1 VYLELKF
8 MPESRCLQGI
18 WSSPWIFIFAASGS
32 AVGLGNIWK
41 FPYVLGQNG
50 GGAFL
55 LVYCLCLLLVGLP
68 VLMAEVALGRTV
80 RSNPIDTI
88 NDLSERRIVH
98 KAWVFVPWLS
108 GVTGFLILTFY
119 SVIAGWSLAYLER
132 ALSGDFKEITQVGAA
147 VMFGDLLSSPTEM
160 LLWHSVFM
168 ALVVLTVGQSVTRG
182 LSAVVR
188 LLLPTLVVSLILLA
202 SYSMTIGNTAEAMDF
217 MFRWSWQDITFDV
230 VLAAVGLALFSL
242 SVGMGAM
249 FAYGAY
255 MSKRMSIA
263 RACSIVVGVDLLVAI
278 LAGLVIFPLVFS
290 FQIDVEAGPS
300 LTFVSLPIIFGSLPG
315 GQFFASVFFLLL
327 VVAALTSAISMLELF
342 VAWLHEKFYIVRLK
356 AAFLMGMAVWFLGI
370 AVLLSFNHWDS
381 KVIFGMNFFELLDEF
396 TSLILLPVG
405 AILLSVLVAWFIPHS
420 MLQNEMITKQANHFQ
435 WWYKTLKYI
444 SIPAMLVITFAGW
457 IGV

>member
-1 VYLELKF
+1 
-8 MPESRCLQGI
+8 MPENRCLQGI

-80 RSNPIDTI
+80 RSNPIDTV

-98 KAWVFVPWLS
+98 SAWVFVPWLA

-119 SVIAGWSLAYLER
+119 SVIAGWALAYLER
-132 ALSGDFKEITQVGAA
+132 AISGDFQGLDQVGASS
-147 VMFGDLLSSPTEM
+147 MFTALLKEPVEM

-168 ALVVLTVGQSVTRG
+168 VLVVITVGQSVTRG

-188 LLLPTLVVSLILLA
+188 VLLPILVVALGLLA
-202 SYSMTIGNTAEAMDF
+202 VYSITVGDMPATLKF
-217 MFRWSWQDITFDV
+217 MFQWAWQDITFEV
-230 VLAAVGLALFSL
+230 VLAAVSLALFSL

-255 MSKRMSIA
+255 INKRMSIA
-263 RACSIVVGVDLLVAI
+263 RACSIVVGVDLLVAL
-278 LAGLVIFPLVFS
+278 LAGLVIFPLVFA

-300 LTFVSLPIIFGSLPG
+300 LTFVSLPIIFGNLLG

-342 VAWLHEKFYIVRLK
+342 VAWLHEKFYMARIK
-356 AAFLMGMAVWFLGI
+356 AAFLTGLAVWFIGI

-381 KVIFGMNFFELLDEF
+381 EIVFNLNFFELLDVF
-396 TSLILLPVG
+396 TSLVLLPLS
-405 AILLSVLVAWFIPHS
+405 AISLSILVAWFIPRP
-420 MLQNEMITKQANHFQ
+420 MLQNEMITKQSSHFQ
-435 WWYKTLKYI
+435 WFYKTLKYI
-444 SIPAMLVITFAGW
+444 SIPAMIVITVAGW

>member
-1 VYLELKF
+1 

-41 FPYVLGQNG
+41 FPYVLGENG

-55 LVYCLCLLLVGLP
+55 VVYCLCLLLVGLP
-68 VLMAEVALGRTV
+68 VLIAEVALGRTV
-80 RSNPIDTI
+80 RSNPIDTV

-98 KAWVFVPWLS
+98 PAWVLVPWLA
-108 GVTGFLILTFY
+108 GITGFLILTFY
-119 SVIAGWSLAYLER
+119 SVIAGWSIAYLDR
-132 ALSGDFKEITQVGAA
+132 AVTGEFNNITQVGASS
-147 VMFGDLLSSPTEM
+147 MFNELLATPSEM

-168 ALVVLTVGQSVTRG
+168 GLVVLTVGQSVTRG

-188 LLLPTLVVSLILLA
+188 ILLPMLVVTLVLLA
-202 SYSMTIGNTAEAMDF
+202 CYSMMIGNMSEALNF
-217 MFRWSWQDITFDV
+217 MFRWSWQNITFDV

-263 RACSIVVGVDLLVAI
+263 RACSIVVGVDLLVAL

-290 FQIDVEAGPS
+290 FDIDVQAGPS
-300 LTFVSLPIIFGSLPG
+300 LTFVSLPIIFGNLLG
-315 GQFFASVFFLLL
+315 GQFFAGVFFVLL

-342 VAWLHEKFYIVRLK
+342 VAWLHEKFYIARLK
-356 AAFLMGMAVWFLGI
+356 AALLMGLAVWFVGI
-370 AVLLSFNHWDS
+370 AVLLSLNHWDS
-381 KVIFGMNFFELLDEF
+381 KLMYGLNLFELLDKF

-405 AILLSVLVAWFIPHS
+405 AILLSVLVAWFIPRS
-420 MLQNEMITKQANHFQ
+420 MLQNEMIAKQTNHFQ

-444 SIPAMLVITFAGW
+444 SIPAMIVITLAGW
-457 IGV
+457 IGA

>member
-1 VYLELKF
+1 

-32 AVGLGNIWK
+32 AVGLGNIWR

-80 RSNPIDTI
+80 RSNPIDTV

-98 KAWVFVPWLS
+98 PAWVFVPWLA
-108 GVTGFLILTFY
+108 GVTGFLILAFY
-119 SVIAGWSLAYLER
+119 SVIAGWSLAYLQR
-132 ALSGDFKEITQVGAA
+132 AISGDFMGISQSGASD
-147 VMFGDLLSSPTEM
+147 MFNALLATPSEM
-160 LLWHSVFM
+160 LLWHSMFM
-168 ALVVLTVGQSVTRG
+168 LLVVITVGQSVTRG

-188 LLLPTLVVSLILLA
+188 FLLPVLVVSLGLLA
-202 SYSMTIGNTAEAMDF
+202 IYSVSVGDMPATLQF
-217 MFRWSWQDITFDV
+217 MFQWAWKDITFDV
-230 VLAAVGLALFSL
+230 VLAAVGMALFSL

-255 MSKRMSIA
+255 INKRMSIA
-263 RACSIVVGVDLLVAI
+263 RACSIVVGVDLLVAL
-278 LAGLVIFPLVFS
+278 LAGLVIFPLVFAS
-290 FQIDVEAGPS
+290 QIDVQAGPS
-300 LTFVSLPIIFGSLPG
+300 LTFVSLPLIFGNLFG

-342 VAWLHEKFYIVRLK
+342 VAWLHERFYIARLK
-356 AAFLMGMAVWFLGI
+356 AAFLMGIVVWFIGI
-370 AVLLSFNHWDS
+370 AVLLSFNQWDIS
-381 KVIFGMNFFELLDEF
+381 IAFGLNFFELLDKV

-405 AILLSVLVAWFIPHS
+405 AILLSILVAWFIPHS
-420 MLQNEMITKQANHFQ
+420 MLQNEMITKNVNHFQ
-435 WWYKTLKYI
+435 WWYKVLKYI
-444 SIPAMLVITFAGW
+444 SIPAMVVITLAGW

>member
-1 VYLELKF
+1 

-68 VLMAEVALGRTV
+68 VLVAEVALGRTV
-80 RSNPIDTI
+80 RSNPVDTV

-98 KAWVFVPWLS
+98 KAWVIVPWLA
-108 GVTGFLILTFY
+108 GITGFLILTFY
-119 SVIAGWSLAYLER
+119 SVIAGWSIGYLAR
-132 ALSGDFKEITQVGAA
+132 AISGDFQQITQAGAIA
-147 VMFGDLLSSPTEM
+147 MFKGLLANPSEM

-182 LSAVVR
+182 LSALVR
-188 LLLPTLVVSLILLA
+188 ILLPALVICLLGLSA
-202 SYSMTIGNTAEAMDF
+202 YSMTVGDMSKTLEF
-217 MFRWSWQDITFDV
+217 MFGWSWQDITFDV
-230 VLAAVGLALFSL
+230 VLAAVGMALFSL

-255 MSKRMSIA
+255 MSKRMSIT
-263 RACSIVVGVDLLVAI
+263 RACGIVVGVDLLVAI
-278 LAGLVIFPLVFS
+278 LAGLLIFPLVFS
-290 FQIDVEAGPS
+290 FQIDVQAGPS
-300 LTFVSLPIIFGSLPG
+300 LTFVSLPIIFGGLPG
-315 GQFFASVFFLLL
+315 GQFFASVFFALL
-327 VVAALTSAISMLELF
+327 VIAALTSAISMLELF
-342 VAWLHEKFYIVRLK
+342 VAWLHEKFYIARLK
-356 AAFLMGMAVWFLGI
+356 AALLMGIAVWFIGI

-381 KVIFGMNFFELLDEF
+381 KIMFGLNFFELLDEL
-396 TSLILLPVG
+396 TSLILLPVV
-405 AILLSVLVAWFIPHS
+405 AILLSILVAWFIPRT
-420 MLQNEMITKQANHFQ
+420 MLQNEMITKQISHFE
-435 WWYKTLKYI
+435 WWYGTLKYI
-444 SIPAMLVITFAGW
+444 SIPAMMVITVAGW

>member
-1 VYLELKF
+1 

-41 FPYVLGQNG
+41 FPYVLGENG

-55 LVYCLCLLLVGLP
+55 VVYCLCLLLVGLP
-68 VLMAEVALGRTV
+68 VLIAEVALGRTV
-80 RSNPIDTI
+80 RSNPIDTV

-98 KAWVFVPWLS
+98 PAWVLVPWLA
-108 GVTGFLILTFY
+108 GITGFLILTFY
-119 SVIAGWSLAYLER
+119 SVIAGWSIAYLDR
-132 ALSGDFKEITQVGAA
+132 AITGGFDNITQVGASS
-147 VMFGDLLSSPTEM
+147 MFNELLATPSEM

-168 ALVVLTVGQSVTRG
+168 VLVVLTVGQSVTRG

-188 LLLPTLVVSLILLA
+188 ILLPVLVVTLLLLA
-202 SYSMTIGNTAEAMDF
+202 CYSMMIGNMSEALNF
-217 MFRWSWQDITFDV
+217 MFRWSWQNITFDV

-263 RACSIVVGVDLLVAI
+263 RACSIVVGVDLLVAL

-290 FQIDVEAGPS
+290 FDIDVQAGSS
-300 LTFVSLPIIFGSLPG
+300 LTFVSLPIIFGNLLG
-315 GQFFASVFFLLL
+315 GQFFAGVFFLLL

-342 VAWLHEKFYIVRLK
+342 VAWLHEKFYIARLK
-356 AAFLMGMAVWFLGI
+356 AALLMGMAVWFVGI
-370 AVLLSFNHWDS
+370 AVLLSLNHWDS
-381 KVIFGMNFFELLDEF
+381 KLMFGLNLFELLDKF

-405 AILLSVLVAWFIPHS
+405 AILLSVLVAWFIPRP

-444 SIPAMLVITFAGW
+444 SIPAMIVITLAGW

>member
-1 VYLELKF
+1 
-8 MPESRCLQGI
+8 
-18 WSSPWIFIFAASGS
+18 
-32 AVGLGNIWK
+32 
-41 FPYVLGQNG
+41 
-50 GGAFL
+50 
-55 LVYCLCLLLVGLP
+55 
-68 VLMAEVALGRTV
+68 MAEVALGRTV
-80 RSNPIDTI
+80 RSNPIDTV

-98 KAWVFVPWLS
+98 SAWVFVPWLA

-119 SVIAGWSLAYLER
+119 SVIAGWSLGYLDR
-132 ALSGDFKEITQVGAA
+132 AVSGDFAGITQAGASN
-147 VMFGDLLSSPTEM
+147 MFDTLLATPTEM

-188 LLLPTLVVSLILLA
+188 ILLPVLVVTLLLLA
-202 SYSMTIGNTAEAMDF
+202 CYSMMIGDMNQALDF
-217 MFRWSWQDITFDV
+217 MFRWSWKDITFDV
-230 VLAAVGLALFSL
+230 VLSAVGLALFSL

-278 LAGLVIFPLVFS
+278 LAGLVIFPLAFS

-300 LTFVSLPIIFGSLPG
+300 LTFVSLPIIFGGLPG
-315 GQFFASVFFLLL
+315 GQFFAGVFFLLL

-342 VAWLHEKFYIVRLK
+342 VAWLHEKFYIARLK
-356 AAFLMGMAVWFLGI
+356 AALLMGIAVWFVGI

-381 KVIFGMNFFELLDEF
+381 KLLFGLNFFELLDEF

-405 AILLSVLVAWFIPHS
+405 AISLSILVAWFIPHS
-420 MLQNEMITKQANHFQ
+420 MLQNEMITKQVTHFQ

-444 SIPAMLVITFAGW
+444 SIPAMIVITFAGW
-457 IGV
+457 IGA

>member
-1 VYLELKF
+1 

-41 FPYVLGQNG
+41 FPYVLGENG

-55 LVYCLCLLLVGLP
+55 VVYCLCLLLVGLP
-68 VLMAEVALGRTV
+68 VLIAEVALCRTV
-80 RSNPIDTI
+80 RSNPIDTV

-98 KAWVFVPWLS
+98 PAWVLVPWLA
-108 GVTGFLILTFY
+108 GITGFLILTFY
-119 SVIAGWSLAYLER
+119 SVIAGWSIAYLDR
-132 ALSGDFKEITQVGAA
+132 AVTGEFNNITQVGASS
-147 VMFGDLLSSPTEM
+147 MFNELLATPSEM

-168 ALVVLTVGQSVTRG
+168 GLVVLTVGQSVTRG

-188 LLLPTLVVSLILLA
+188 ILLPMLVVTLVLLA
-202 SYSMTIGNTAEAMDF
+202 CYSMMIGNMSEALNF
-217 MFRWSWQDITFDV
+217 MFRWSWQNITFDV

-263 RACSIVVGVDLLVAI
+263 RACSIVVGVDLLVAL

-290 FQIDVEAGPS
+290 FDIDVQAGPS
-300 LTFVSLPIIFGSLPG
+300 LTFVSLPIIFGNLLG
-315 GQFFASVFFLLL
+315 GQFFAGVFFVLL

-342 VAWLHEKFYIVRLK
+342 VAWLHEKFYIARLK
-356 AAFLMGMAVWFLGI
+356 AALLMGLAVWFVGI
-370 AVLLSFNHWDS
+370 AVLLSLNHWDS
-381 KVIFGMNFFELLDEF
+381 KLMYGLNLFELLDKF

-405 AILLSVLVAWFIPHS
+405 AILLSVLVAWFIPRS
-420 MLQNEMITKQANHFQ
+420 MLQNEMIAKQTNHFQ

-444 SIPAMLVITFAGW
+444 SIPAMIVITLAGW
-457 IGV
+457 IGA

>member
-1 VYLELKF
+1 

-80 RSNPIDTI
+80 RSNPIDTV
-88 NDLSERRIVH
+88 NDLSERHIVH
-98 KAWVFVPWLS
+98 SAWVVVPWLAGIS
-108 GVTGFLILTFY
+108 GFLVLAFY

-132 ALSGDFKEITQVGAA
+132 AISGDFMGISSDSASE
-147 VMFGDLLSSPTEM
+147 MFNALLATPTEM

-168 ALVVLTVGQSVTRG
+168 MLVIVTVGQSVTRG
-182 LSAVVR
+182 LSAVVKV
-188 LLLPTLVVSLILLA
+188 LLPTLVVSLGLMA
-202 SYSMTIGNTAEAMDF
+202 VYSISVGDMPETLQF
-217 MFRWSWQDITFDV
+217 MFQWAWQDITFDV
-230 VLAAVGLALFSL
+230 VLAAVGMALFSL

-255 MSKRMSIA
+255 INKRMSIA
-263 RACSIVVGVDLLVAI
+263 RACTIVVGVDLLVAL
-278 LAGLVIFPLVFS
+278 LAGLVIFPLVFA

-300 LTFVSLPIIFGSLPG
+300 LTFVSLPIIFGNLIG
-315 GQFFASVFFLLL
+315 GQFFSSVFFLLL

-342 VAWLHEKFYIVRLK
+342 VAWLHEKFYIARFK
-356 AAFLMGMAVWFLGI
+356 AACLMGILVWFLGI
-370 AVLLSFNHWDS
+370 AVLLSFNQWDNE
-381 KVIFGMNFFELLDEF
+381 VMFGLNFFDLLDST

-420 MLQNEMITKQANHFQ
+420 MLQNEMIAKRKSHFNI
-435 WWYKTLKYI
+435 WYKVLKYI
-444 SIPAMLVITFAGW
+444 SIPAMLLITIAGW
-457 IGV
+457 IGA

>member
-1 VYLELKF
+1 

-55 LVYCLCLLLVGLP
+55 TIYCLCLLLVGLP
-68 VLMAEVALGRTV
+68 VLVAEVALGRTV
-80 RSNPIDTI
+80 RSNPIDTV
-88 NDLSERRIVH
+88 NDLSERRVVH
-98 KAWVFVPWLS
+98 PAWVFVPWLA
-108 GVTGFLILTFY
+108 GITGFLILTFY
-119 SVIAGWSLAYLER
+119 SVIAGWSIAYLDR
-132 ALSGDFKEITQVGAA
+132 AVSGELVGITQAGASN
-147 VMFGDLLSSPTEM
+147 MFNGLLAAPTEM

-182 LSAVVR
+182 LSTIVR
-188 LLLPTLVVSLILLA
+188 ILLPVLIVALLLLA
-202 SYSMTIGNTAEAMDF
+202 SYSMVIGNTHAALDF
-217 MFRWSWQDITFDV
+217 MFRWAWQDVTFEV
-230 VLAAVGLALFSL
+230 VLSAVGLALFSL

-278 LAGLVIFPLVFS
+278 LAGLLIFPLVFS
-290 FQIDVEAGPS
+290 FQIDVQAGPS
-300 LTFVSLPIIFGSLPG
+300 LTFVSLPIIFGHLLA
-315 GQFFASVFFLLL
+315 GQFFAGVFFLLM

-342 VAWLHEKFYIVRLK
+342 VAWLHERFYIARLN
-356 AAFLMGMAVWFLGI
+356 AALLMGVAVWSVGV

-381 KVIFGMNFFELLDEF
+381 KLVFGLNLFELLDQF
-396 TSLILLPVG
+396 TSLVLLPMG
-405 AILLSVLVAWFIPHS
+405 AILLSVLVAWFIPRS
-420 MLQNEMITKQANHFQ
+420 MLQNEMITKRASHFQ
-435 WWYKTLKYI
+435 WWYNTLKYI
-444 SIPAMLVITFAGW
+444 SIPAMIVIVVAGW

>member
-1 VYLELKF
+1 

-32 AVGLGNIWK
+32 AVGLGNIWR

-80 RSNPIDTI
+80 RSNPIDTV

-98 KAWVFVPWLS
+98 PAWVFVPWLA
-108 GVTGFLILTFY
+108 GVTGFLILAFY
-119 SVIAGWSLAYLER
+119 SVIAGWSLAYLQR
-132 ALSGDFKEITQVGAA
+132 AISGDFMGISQSGASD
-147 VMFGDLLSSPTEM
+147 MFNALLATPSEM
-160 LLWHSVFM
+160 LLWHSMFM
-168 ALVVLTVGQSVTRG
+168 LLVVITVGQSVTRG

-188 LLLPTLVVSLILLA
+188 FLLPVLVVSLGLLA
-202 SYSMTIGNTAEAMDF
+202 IYSVSVGDMSATLQF
-217 MFRWSWQDITFDV
+217 MFQWAWKDITFDV
-230 VLAAVGLALFSL
+230 VLAAVGMALFSL

-255 MSKRMSIA
+255 INKRMSIA
-263 RACSIVVGVDLLVAI
+263 RACSIVVGVDLLVAL
-278 LAGLVIFPLVFS
+278 LAGLVIFPLVFAS
-290 FQIDVEAGPS
+290 QIDVQAGPS
-300 LTFVSLPIIFGSLPG
+300 LTFVSLPLIFGNLFG

-342 VAWLHEKFYIVRLK
+342 VAWLHERFYIARLK
-356 AAFLMGMAVWFLGI
+356 AAFLMGIVVWFIGI
-370 AVLLSFNHWDS
+370 AVLLSFNQWDIS
-381 KVIFGMNFFELLDEF
+381 IAFGLNFFELLDKV

-405 AILLSVLVAWFIPHS
+405 AILLSILVAWFIPHS
-420 MLQNEMITKQANHFQ
+420 MLQNEMITKNVNHFQ
-435 WWYKTLKYI
+435 WWYKILKYI
-444 SIPAMLVITFAGW
+444 SIPAMVVITLAGW

>member
-1 VYLELKF
+1 

-41 FPYVLGQNG
+41 FPYVLGENG

-80 RSNPIDTI
+80 RSNPVDTI

-98 KAWVFVPWLS
+98 PAWVFVPWLA
-108 GVTGFLILTFY
+108 GFTGFLILTFY
-119 SVIAGWSLAYLER
+119 SVIAGWSLAYLDR
-132 ALSGDFKEITQVGAA
+132 AVTGDFAAITHDGALG
-147 VMFGDLLSSPTEM
+147 MFDTLLSTPAEM
-160 LLWHSVFM
+160 LLWHTVFM
-168 ALVVLTVGQSVTRG
+168 ALVVLTVGQAVTRG

-188 LLLPTLVVSLILLA
+188 ILLPILVMTLLLLA
-202 SYSMTIGNTAEAMDF
+202 AYSMMIGNMSEALSF
-217 MFRWSWQDITFDV
+217 MFRWSWEDITFDV
-230 VLAAVGLALFSL
+230 VLSAVGLALFSL

-278 LAGLVIFPLVFS
+278 LAGLVIFPLAFA

-300 LTFVSLPIIFGSLPG
+300 LTFVSLPIIFGGLPG
-315 GQFFASVFFLLL
+315 GQFFAGVFFLLL

-342 VAWLHEKFYIVRLK
+342 VAWLHEKFYMARLK
-356 AAFLMGMAVWFLGI
+356 AAFLMGLAVWFVGI

-381 KVIFGMNFFELLDEF
+381 KFLFGLNFFELLDKF

-405 AILLSVLVAWFIPHS
+405 AIGLSILVAWFIPHS
-420 MLQNEMITKQANHFQ
+420 MLQNEMITNKVSHFQ

-444 SIPAMLVITFAGW
+444 SIPAMIVITFAGW

>member
-1 VYLELKF
+1 
-8 MPESRCLQGI
+8 MPENRCLQGI

-80 RSNPIDTI
+80 RSNPIDTV

-98 KAWVFVPWLS
+98 SAWVFVPWLA

-119 SVIAGWSLAYLER
+119 SVIAGWALAYLER
-132 ALSGDFKEITQVGAA
+132 AISGDFQGLNEVGASN
-147 VMFGDLLSSPTEM
+147 MFSALLREPTEM

-168 ALVVLTVGQSVTRG
+168 ALVVITVGQSVTRG

-188 LLLPTLVVSLILLA
+188 VLLPVLVVALGLLA
-202 SYSMTIGNTAEAMDF
+202 AYSVTVGDMPATLNF
-217 MFRWSWQDITFDV
+217 MFHWAWQDITFEV
-230 VLAAVGLALFSL
+230 VLAAVSLALFSL

-255 MSKRMSIA
+255 INKRMSIA
-263 RACSIVVGVDLLVAI
+263 RACSIVVGVDLLVAL
-278 LAGLVIFPLVFS
+278 LAGLVIFPLVFA

-300 LTFVSLPIIFGSLPG
+300 LTFVSLPIIFGNLLG

-342 VAWLHEKFYIVRLK
+342 VAWLHEKFYMTRIK
-356 AAFLMGMAVWFLGI
+356 AAFITGLAVWFIGI

-381 KVIFGMNFFELLDEF
+381 KIIFDLSFFELLDTF
-396 TSLILLPVG
+396 TSLVLLPLS
-405 AILLSVLVAWFIPHS
+405 AISLSILVAWFIPHS
-420 MLQNEMITKQANHFQ
+420 MLQNEMIAKQSSHFQ
-435 WWYKTLKYI
+435 LFYKTLKYS
-444 SIPAMLVITFAGW
+444 SIPAMIVITIAGW

>member
-1 VYLELKF
+1 

-32 AVGLGNIWK
+32 AVGLGNIWR

-80 RSNPIDTI
+80 RSNPIDTV

-98 KAWVFVPWLS
+98 PAWVFVPWLA
-108 GVTGFLILTFY
+108 GVTGFLILAFY
-119 SVIAGWSLAYLER
+119 SVIAGWSLAYLQR
-132 ALSGDFKEITQVGAA
+132 AISGDFMGISQSGASD
-147 VMFGDLLSSPTEM
+147 MFNALLATPSEM
-160 LLWHSVFM
+160 LLWHSMFM
-168 ALVVLTVGQSVTRG
+168 LLVVITVGQSVTRG

-188 LLLPTLVVSLILLA
+188 FLLPVLVVSLGLLA
-202 SYSMTIGNTAEAMDF
+202 IYSVSVGDMPATLQF
-217 MFRWSWQDITFDV
+217 MFQWAWNDITFDV
-230 VLAAVGLALFSL
+230 VLAAVGMALFSL

-255 MSKRMSIA
+255 INKRMSIA
-263 RACSIVVGVDLLVAI
+263 RACSIVVGVDLLVAL
-278 LAGLVIFPLVFS
+278 LAGLVIFPLVFAS
-290 FQIDVEAGPS
+290 QIDVQAGPS
-300 LTFVSLPIIFGSLPG
+300 LTFVSLPLIFGNLFG

-342 VAWLHEKFYIVRLK
+342 VAWLHERFYIARLK
-356 AAFLMGMAVWFLGI
+356 AAFLMGIVVWFIGI
-370 AVLLSFNHWDS
+370 AVLLSFNQWDIS
-381 KVIFGMNFFELLDEF
+381 IVFGLNFFELLDKV

-405 AILLSVLVAWFIPHS
+405 AILLSILVAWFIPHS
-420 MLQNEMITKQANHFQ
+420 MLQNEMITKNVNHFQ
-435 WWYKTLKYI
+435 WWYKILKYI
-444 SIPAMLVITFAGW
+444 SIPAMVVITLAGW

>member
-1 VYLELKF
+1 

-68 VLMAEVALGRTV
+68 VLVAEVALGRTV
-80 RSNPIDTI
+80 RSNPVDTV

-98 KAWVFVPWLS
+98 KAWVIVPWLA
-108 GVTGFLILTFY
+108 GITGFLILTFY
-119 SVIAGWSLAYLER
+119 SVIAGWSIGYLER
-132 ALSGDFKEITQVGAA
+132 AISGDFQQITQAGAIA
-147 VMFGDLLSSPTEM
+147 MFKGLLANPSEM

-182 LSAVVR
+182 LSALVR
-188 LLLPTLVVSLILLA
+188 ILLPALVISLLGLSA
-202 SYSMTIGNTAEAMDF
+202 YSMTVGDMSKTLEF
-217 MFRWSWQDITFDV
+217 MFGWSWQDITFDV
-230 VLAAVGLALFSL
+230 VLAAVGMALFSL

-255 MSKRMSIA
+255 MSKRMSIT
-263 RACSIVVGVDLLVAI
+263 RACGIVVGVDLLVAI
-278 LAGLVIFPLVFS
+278 LAGLLIFPLVFS

-300 LTFVSLPIIFGSLPG
+300 LTFVSLPIIFGGLPG
-315 GQFFASVFFLLL
+315 GQFFASVFFALL
-327 VVAALTSAISMLELF
+327 VIAALTSAISMLELF
-342 VAWLHEKFYIVRLK
+342 VAWLHEKFYIARLK
-356 AAFLMGMAVWFLGI
+356 AALLMGIAVWFIGI

-381 KVIFGMNFFELLDEF
+381 KILFGLNFFELLDEL
-396 TSLILLPVG
+396 TSLILLPVV
-405 AILLSVLVAWFIPHS
+405 AILLSILVAWFIPRT
-420 MLQNEMITKQANHFQ
+420 MLQNEMITKQISHFE
-435 WWYKTLKYI
+435 WWYGTLKYI
-444 SIPAMLVITFAGW
+444 SIPAMMVITVAGW

>member
-1 VYLELKF
+1 

-68 VLMAEVALGRTV
+68 VLVAEVALGRTV
-80 RSNPIDTI
+80 RSNPVDTV

-98 KAWVFVPWLS
+98 KAWVIVPWLA
-108 GVTGFLILTFY
+108 GITGFLILTFY
-119 SVIAGWSLAYLER
+119 SVIAGWSIGYLER
-132 ALSGDFKEITQVGAA
+132 AVSGEFRQITQAGA
-147 VMFGDLLSSPTEM
+147 VTMFKDLLANPSEM

-168 ALVVLTVGQSVTRG
+168 VLVVLTVGQSVTRG
-182 LSAVVR
+182 LSALVR
-188 LLLPTLVVSLILLA
+188 ILLPVLVISLLGLSA
-202 SYSMTIGNTAEAMDF
+202 YSMTVGNMAKTLDF
-217 MFRWSWQDITFDV
+217 MFGWSWQDITFDV
-230 VLAAVGLALFSL
+230 VLAAVGMALFSL

-263 RACSIVVGVDLLVAI
+263 RACGIVVGVDLLVAL
-278 LAGLVIFPLVFS
+278 LAGLLIFPLVFS

-300 LTFVSLPIIFGSLPG
+300 LTFVSLPIIFGGLPG
-315 GQFFASVFFLLL
+315 GQFFAGVFFTLL

-342 VAWLHEKFYIVRLK
+342 VAWLHEKFYIARLK
-356 AAFLMGMAVWFLGI
+356 AALLLGIAVWLIGI

-381 KVIFGMNFFELLDEF
+381 KILFDLNFFELLDAL
-396 TSLILLPVG
+396 TSLILLPVV
-405 AILLSVLVAWFIPHS
+405 AILLSILVAWFIPRT
-420 MLQNEMITKQANHFQ
+420 MLQNEMITKQISHFE
-435 WWYKTLKYI
+435 WWYGTLKYI
-444 SIPAMLVITFAGW
+444 SIPAMMVITLAGW

>member
-1 VYLELKF
+1 

-68 VLMAEVALGRTV
+68 VLVAEVALGRTV
-80 RSNPIDTI
+80 RSNPVDTV

-98 KAWVFVPWLS
+98 KAWVIVPWLA
-108 GVTGFLILTFY
+108 GITGFLILTFY
-119 SVIAGWSLAYLER
+119 SVIAGWSIGYLER
-132 ALSGDFKEITQVGAA
+132 AVSGDFQQITQAGAVA
-147 VMFGDLLSSPTEM
+147 MFRGLLANPSEM

-182 LSAVVR
+182 LSALVR
-188 LLLPTLVVSLILLA
+188 ILLPALVISLLGLSA
-202 SYSMTIGNTAEAMDF
+202 YSMTVGDMSKTLEF
-217 MFRWSWQDITFDV
+217 MFGWSWQDITFDV
-230 VLAAVGLALFSL
+230 VLAAVGMALFSL

-255 MSKRMSIA
+255 MSKRMSIT
-263 RACSIVVGVDLLVAI
+263 RACSIVVGVDLLVAL
-278 LAGLVIFPLVFS
+278 LAGLLIFPLVFS

-300 LTFVSLPIIFGSLPG
+300 LTFVSLPIIFGGLPG
-315 GQFFASVFFLLL
+315 GQFFAGVFFALL
-327 VVAALTSAISMLELF
+327 VIAALTSAISMLELF
-342 VAWLHEKFYIVRLK
+342 VAWLHEKFYIARLK
-356 AAFLMGMAVWFLGI
+356 AALLMGIAVWFIGI

-381 KVIFGMNFFELLDEF
+381 KVLFNLNFFELLDEL
-396 TSLILLPVG
+396 TSLILLPIV
-405 AILLSVLVAWFIPHS
+405 AILLSILVAWFIPRT
-420 MLQNEMITKQANHFQ
+420 MLQNEMITKQISHFE
-435 WWYKTLKYI
+435 WWYGTLKYI
-444 SIPAMLVITFAGW
+444 SIPAMMVITVAGW

>member
-1 VYLELKF
+1 

-80 RSNPIDTI
+80 RSNPVDTV

-98 KAWVFVPWLS
+98 PAWVFVPWLA
-108 GVTGFLILTFY
+108 GATGFLILTFY
-119 SVIAGWSLAYLER
+119 SVIAGWSIAYLER
-132 ALSGDFKEITQVGAA
+132 ALSGDFKEITQYGASN
-147 VMFGDLLSSPTEM
+147 MFNRLLADPVEM

-188 LLLPTLVVSLILLA
+188 LLLPVLVVTLVLMA
-202 SYSMTIGNTAEAMDF
+202 CYSMTIGNTAEALDF

-230 VLAAVGLALFSL
+230 ILAAVGLALFSL

-290 FQIDVEAGPS
+290 FHIDVEAGPS
-300 LTFVSLPIIFGSLPG
+300 LTFVSLPIIFGGLPG
-315 GQFFASVFFLLL
+315 GQFFAGVFFLLL
-327 VVAALTSAISMLELF
+327 VVAALTSAISMMELF
-342 VAWLHEKFYIVRLK
+342 VAWLHEKFYFSRLK
-356 AAFLMGMAVWFLGI
+356 AAVLMGIAVWFIGI

-381 KVIFGMNFFELLDEF
+381 KIVFGLNFFELLDEF

-405 AILLSVLVAWFIPHS
+405 AIALSVLVAWFIPHS

-444 SIPAMLVITFAGW
+444 SIPAMLVITLAGW

>member
-1 VYLELKF
+1 

-68 VLMAEVALGRTV
+68 VLVAEVALGRTV
-80 RSNPIDTI
+80 RSNPVDTV

-98 KAWVFVPWLS
+98 KAWVIVPWLA
-108 GVTGFLILTFY
+108 GITGFLILTFY
-119 SVIAGWSLAYLER
+119 SVIAGWSIGYLER
-132 ALSGDFKEITQVGAA
+132 AISGDFQQITQAGAVG
-147 VMFGDLLSSPTEM
+147 MFKGLLANPSEM

-182 LSAVVR
+182 LSALVR
-188 LLLPTLVVSLILLA
+188 ILLPALVVSLLGLSA
-202 SYSMTIGNTAEAMDF
+202 YSMVVGDMSKTLEF
-217 MFRWSWQDITFDV
+217 MFGWSWQDITFDV
-230 VLAAVGLALFSL
+230 VLAAVGMALFSL

-255 MSKRMSIA
+255 MSKRMSIT
-263 RACSIVVGVDLLVAI
+263 RACGIVVGVDLLVAI
-278 LAGLVIFPLVFS
+278 LAGLLIFPLVFS
-290 FQIDVEAGPS
+290 FQIDVQAGPS
-300 LTFVSLPIIFGSLPG
+300 LTFVSLPIIFGGLPG
-315 GQFFASVFFLLL
+315 GQFFASVFFALL
-327 VVAALTSAISMLELF
+327 VIAALTSAISMLELF
-342 VAWLHEKFYIVRLK
+342 VAWLHEKFYIARLK
-356 AAFLMGMAVWFLGI
+356 AALLMGIAVWFIGI

-381 KVIFGMNFFELLDEF
+381 KIMFGLNFFELLDEL
-396 TSLILLPVG
+396 TSLILLPVV
-405 AILLSVLVAWFIPHS
+405 AILLSILVAWFIPRT
-420 MLQNEMITKQANHFQ
+420 MLQNEMITKQISHFE
-435 WWYKTLKYI
+435 WWYGTLKYI
-444 SIPAMLVITFAGW
+444 SIPAMMVITLAGW

>member
-1 VYLELKF
+1 

-80 RSNPIDTI
+80 RSNPIDTV

-98 KAWVFVPWLS
+98 SVWVFVPWLA
-108 GVTGFLILTFY
+108 GVTGFLVLSFY
-119 SVIAGWSLAYLER
+119 SVIAGWALAYLER
-132 ALSGDFKEITQVGAA
+132 AVSGDFKALSEVGASN
-147 VMFGDLLSSPTEM
+147 MFEELLNKPAEM

-168 ALVVLTVGQSVTRG
+168 VLVVITVGQSVTRG
-182 LSAVVR
+182 LSAVVKF
-188 LLLPTLVVSLILLA
+188 LLPTLVVTLGLL
-202 SYSMTIGNTAEAMDF
+202 SVYSVTVGDMPATLQF
-217 MFRWSWQDITFDV
+217 MFKWAWQDISFDV
-230 VLAAVGLALFSL
+230 VLSAVGLALFSL

-255 MSKRMSIA
+255 INKRMSIS
-263 RACSIVVGVDLLVAI
+263 RACSIVVGVDLLVAL
-278 LAGLVIFPLVFS
+278 LAGLVIFPLVFAS
-290 FQIDVEAGPS
+290 DIDVEAGAS
-300 LTFVSLPIIFGSLPG
+300 LTFVSLPIIFGNVFG

-342 VAWLHEKFYIVRLK
+342 VAWLHEKFYIARIK
-356 AAFLMGMAVWFLGI
+356 AAFFTGVVVWLIGI

-381 KVIFGMNFFELLDEF
+381 KIIFDLNFFELLDDF
-396 TSLILLPVG
+396 TSLVLLPLG
-405 AILLSVLVAWFIPHS
+405 AISLSILVAWFIPHS
-420 MLQNEMITKQANHFQ
+420 MLQNEMITKQLNHFQ

-444 SIPAMLVITFAGW
+444 SIPAMILITVAGW
-457 IGV
+457 VGV

>member
-1 VYLELKF
+1 
-8 MPESRCLQGI
+8 
-18 WSSPWIFIFAASGS
+18 
-32 AVGLGNIWK
+32 LGNIWK

-55 LVYCLCLLLVGLP
+55 FVYCLCLLLVGLP

-80 RSNPIDTI
+80 RSNPIDTV
-88 NDLSERRIVH
+88 NDLSERRIIH
-98 KAWVFVPWLS
+98 PAWVCVPWLA
-108 GVTGFLILTFY
+108 GITGFLILTFY
-119 SVIAGWSLAYLER
+119 SVIAGWSLAYLDR
-132 ALSGDFKEITQVGAA
+132 AVSGDFSGISQFGASK
-147 VMFGDLLSSPTEM
+147 MFDTLLATPAEM

-168 ALVVLTVGQSVTRG
+168 VLVILTVGQSVTRG
-182 LSAVVR
+182 LSSVVR
-188 LLLPTLVVSLILLA
+188 VLLPVLVVALLLMA
-202 SYSMTIGNTAEAMDF
+202 CYSMIIGNMSEALNF
-217 MFRWSWQDITFDV
+217 MFRWSWQDITFEV

-290 FQIDVEAGPS
+290 FNINVEAGPS
-300 LTFVSLPIIFGSLPG
+300 LTFVSLPIIFGSLLG
-315 GQFFASVFFLLL
+315 GQFFAGVFFLLL

-342 VAWLHEKFYIVRLK
+342 VAWLHEKFYIARLK
-356 AAFLMGMAVWFLGI
+356 AAMAMGIAVWFVGI

-381 KVIFGMNFFELLDEF
+381 KIVFGLNFFELLDEF
-396 TSLILLPVG
+396 TSLILLPIG
-405 AILLSVLVAWFIPHS
+405 AILLSVLVAWFIPRS
-420 MLQNEMITKQANHFQ
+420 MLQNEMITKQPSHFQ
-435 WWYKTLKYI
+435 WWYSTLKYI
-444 SIPAMLVITFAGW
+444 SIPAMIVITLAGW

>member
-1 VYLELKF
+1 

-55 LVYCLCLLLVGLP
+55 LIYCLCLLLVGLP

-80 RSNPIDTI
+80 RSNPIDTV

-98 KAWVFVPWLS
+98 PGWVVVPWIA
-108 GVTGFLILTFY
+108 GITGFLILSFY

-132 ALSGDFKEITQVGAA
+132 AISGDFMGITTSSATD
-147 VMFGDLLSSPTEM
+147 MFDGLLAEPTEM
-160 LLWHSVFM
+160 LLWHSVFVV
-168 ALVVLTVGQSVTRG
+168 LVVMTVGQSVTRG

-188 LLLPTLVVSLILLA
+188 FLLPALVITLGSLAVYSVS
-202 SYSMTIGNTAEAMDF
+202 IGDMDSTLRF
-217 MFRWSWQDITFDV
+217 MFQWSWKDVTFDV
-230 VLAAVGLALFSL
+230 VLAAVSLALFSL

-255 MSKRMSIA
+255 ISKRMSIA
-263 RACSIVVGVDLLVAI
+263 RACTIVVGVDLLVAL
-278 LAGLVIFPLVFS
+278 LAGLVIFPLVFA

-300 LTFVSLPIIFGSLPG
+300 LTFVSLPIIFGNLIG
-315 GQFFASVFFLLL
+315 GQFFASIFFLLL
-327 VVAALTSAISMLELF
+327 VIAALTSAISMLELF
-342 VAWLHEKFYIVRLK
+342 VAWLHEKFYIARLK
-356 AAFLMGMAVWFLGI
+356 AAFLMGVLVWFVGV

-381 KVIFGMNFFELLDEF
+381 DIVLGLNFFEVLDSV
-396 TSLILLPVG
+396 TSLILLPIG
-405 AILLSVLVAWFIPHS
+405 AILLSILVAWFIPHA
-420 MLQNEMITKQANHFQ
+420 MLQNEMITKRLSHFQ
-435 WWYKTLKYI
+435 WWYKVLKYI
-444 SIPAMLVITFAGW
+444 SIPAMVIITVAGW